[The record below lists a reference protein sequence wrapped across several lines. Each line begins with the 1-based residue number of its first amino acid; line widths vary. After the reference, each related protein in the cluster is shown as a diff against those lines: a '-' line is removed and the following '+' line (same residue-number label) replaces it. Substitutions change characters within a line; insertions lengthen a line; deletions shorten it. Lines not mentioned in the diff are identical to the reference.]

1 MLVRPGPP
9 GRGHPRGPWEDR
21 PSGVSKWS
29 GTCRGEGGPF
39 RVESG
44 DLAQEGRRHRPGR
57 LSGHGDTD
65 ARSSWDPSHHV
76 VWSTF
81 LPGWA
86 SGSSPGTQGL
96 CRWEGTT
103 SEGTALAPGS
113 ALGKR
118 RAVTVVL
125 FARGRLGTQGAQL
138 VPRGPGQP
146 QGRPLCSGGLGQLS
160 APSGDFAECVQQPG
174 GEEHVASG
182 LLPPSCLPRE
192 PRPLGSRQKHLKLSW
207 EPLMRSA
214 SAVLPSVPPLYTLA
228 SPHRDASAC
237 GGKGRCSLTAVA

>member
-1 MLVRPGPP
+1 MQG
-9 GRGHPRGPWEDR
+9 
-21 PSGVSKWS
+21 
-29 GTCRGEGGPF
+29 GGPF
-39 RVESG
+39 RVEPG

-57 LSGHGDTD
+57 LSGHRDTD

-76 VWSTF
+76 VWSSF

-86 SGSSPGTQGL
+86 SGSSPGTWGL

-103 SEGTALAPGS
+103 TEGTALAPGS
-113 ALGKR
+113 ALGKGQV
-118 RAVTVVL
+118 VTVVL

-146 QGRPLCSGGLGQLS
+146 RG
-160 APSGDFAECVQQPG
+160 APSALAAWGSSQPLPGDFAEGVQQPG
-174 GEEHVASG
+174 GEEHVASV
-182 LLPPSCLPRE
+182 LLPPSRLPRE
-192 PRPLGSRQKHLKLSW
+192 PRPLGSRKKHLKLSW
-207 EPLMRSA
+207 EPLMHSA
-214 SAVLPSVPPLYTLA
+214 SSVLPSVPPLFTLA